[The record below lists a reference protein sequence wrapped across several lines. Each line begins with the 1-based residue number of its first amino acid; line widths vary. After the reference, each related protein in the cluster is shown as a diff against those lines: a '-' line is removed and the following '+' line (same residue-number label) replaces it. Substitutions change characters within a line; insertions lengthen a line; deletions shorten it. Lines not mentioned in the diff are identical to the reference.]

1 MWGIAALLVIAT
13 VSASG
18 AAVTV
23 WVYRCSAGL
32 LLALAIRMSL
42 TGARTPVVGSRP
54 ALPPAL
60 LTSSALLLLIAGLV

>member
-54 ALPPAL
+54 ARRCSRPRR
-60 LTSSALLLLIAGLV
+60 SCC